1 MHAIVEGFATEAVL
15 QKCGD
20 AEDVGGDG
28 VCALLLLMLRRWKKK
43 VWFWVVGGVKAGI

>member
-1 MHAIVEGFATEAVL
+1 MCRPFEGDIKFLSKILLVLQTGAIVEGFATEAVL

-28 VCALLLLMLRRWKKK
+28 A
-43 VWFWVVGGVKAGI
+43 